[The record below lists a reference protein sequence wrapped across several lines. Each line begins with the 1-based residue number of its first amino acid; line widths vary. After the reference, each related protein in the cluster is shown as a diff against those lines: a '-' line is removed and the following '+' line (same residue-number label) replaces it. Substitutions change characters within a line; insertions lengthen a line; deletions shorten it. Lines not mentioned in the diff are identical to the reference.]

1 MKKHLSTF
9 SLLILTAAATA
20 FGQTSWLDRP
30 LNSWNNGNG
39 TVPNAPRTLV
49 AIDPRCQSQIRQPDS
64 LADRAVTR
72 AGWSLFGAAQTFG
85 AVTVVNGM
93 AGADGMCRPSLYNT
107 FVFVNNRFAGTLSPT
122 TMEARSDGSLY
133 RATLNSPESVTAE
146 FARYRTSDALC
157 CPSQKSIVSYTVTS
171 GARAIVRP
179 DDVKTSRNFDREDDE
194 VTTQDNVISGTI
206 TYRQRAALPATA
218 VVTVRLVDV
227 SRADAPSSTIVEQ
240 RVDTA
245 GKQVPFS
252 FEFAYDRTKI
262 NERNRY
268 AVQAEIRDNGRL
280 IYITDTS
287 YPVITQGSPKNVEI
301 TVVPVGG
308 GGGGQGQRNIVR
320 GTVTYLQRIAL
331 PANSEVR
338 VWMSDPQMPNAAP
351 VAETTFSTSNRQVP
365 YQFELRFENRDVDR
379 QRNYEL
385 RAEIRSNGAVRF
397 RSANGTPVNIRGF
410 QQNDAVEIVVA
421 PASDE
426 PTSVTGRSLNLS
438 KFGTGSMRI
447 GTRASQ
453 FLVRGSV
460 VVNTDGTATVTVGTI
475 TAQTVFTGTLVFA
488 DDSTLRIAVTSS
500 SNADASG
507 EIEVSYN
514 DRRLNSLIGNNLTL
528 DGQAVVLR
536 F

>member
-1 MKKHLSTF
+1 M
-9 SLLILTAAATA
+9 TAAATA

-30 LNSWNNGNG
+30 LNNWNNGNG

-49 AIDPRCQSQIRQPDS
+49 AIDPRCQNQIRQPDS

-72 AGWSLFGAAQTFG
+72 AGWSLFGAAQVFG
-85 AVTVVNGM
+85 PVTVVNGM

-122 TMEARSDGSLY
+122 TMESRSDGSLY

-146 FARYRTSDALC
+146 FSRYRSSDALC
-157 CPSQKSIVSYTVTS
+157 CPSQKSIVSYTVTAE
-171 GARAIVRP
+171 ARAIVRA
-179 DDVKTSRNFDREDDE
+179 DDVRTSRNLDREDDE

-206 TYRQRAALPATA
+206 TYRQRAALPTTA

-262 NERNRY
+262 IERNRY

-287 YPVITQGSPKNVEI
+287 YPVITQGNPKNVEI

-308 GGGGQGQRNIVR
+308 GGGSGQGQRNTIR

-338 VWMSDPQMPNAAP
+338 VWMADPQLPNAAP
-351 VAETTFSTSNRQVP
+351 IAETTFSTANRQVP

-397 RSANGTPVNIRGF
+397 RSASGTPVNIRGF

-426 PTSVTGRSLNLS
+426 PTAVTGRSLTLS

-475 TAQTVFTGTLVFA
+475 TAQTVFTGTLVSA

-514 DRRLNSLIGNNLTL
+514 DRRLNSLTGNNLTL